1 MNLVDIQAD
10 TNVMDSFHTRV
21 IQKQLISMAARTF
34 PNIDL
39 SLHPS
44 QSKHRMSAYSVYH
57 IANSAHGFDFPFRCF
72 LRYFTI
78 WVLIT
83 LIERSS
89 ELSPQWYWD
98 KTYVLVPYIYHHLFH
113 VLFSYILWQ
122 RLMGLLIT
130 IKIWNCNKEMDMIY
144 NGLLSRLSPNGF
156 FYSITHSCYFLV
168 GSLEL
173 PLSICCQSFDWTH
186 SLLWHILF
194 LKWNSRTSTHVT
206 DLIL

>member
-1 MNLVDIQAD
+1 
-10 TNVMDSFHTRV
+10 MDSFHTRV

-122 RLMGLLIT
+122 RLMGLLIP

-156 FYSITHSCYFLV
+156 FLFNHSQLLFFGRFTWTPVIDLLSIIWLDSLVIMTYFISKMKFAYKYSCYRSYPV
-168 GSLEL
+168 KG
-173 PLSICCQSFDWTH
+173 WY
-186 SLLWHILF
+186 
-194 LKWNSRTSTHVT
+194 TS
-206 DLIL
+206 